1 MKPVKKYFFL
11 GVLVIVVSILTVFIV
26 NLVSGQQ
33 KERVLGF
40 VFKPTPTPT
49 PTLTPTPTPTST
61 PTPTPSPTPSPRP
74 TPTPTITPTPTPFP
88 QPTYNSEQI
97 NAFIERFGSQYGVDP
112 NVLRYVAVCE
122 SNFNP
127 AAINGPYA
135 GLYQFSSITWKNN
148 RQLMSEETNTDLR
161 FNAEEAVQTAAFIIS
176 IGRGSIWPNCLP

>member
-1 MKPVKKYFFL
+1 MKPVYKYLLSGFL
-11 GVLVIVVSILTVFIV
+11 AFILPISLFVLINNQQREKTLEFIL
-26 NLVSGQQ
+26 
-33 KERVLGF
+33 K
-40 VFKPTPTPT
+40 PT

-61 PTPTPSPTPSPRP
+61 PTPSPTPSPRP
-74 TPTPTITPTPTPFP
+74 TPTPTMTPTPTPLP

-97 NAFIERFGSQYGVDP
+97 NVFIERFAGQYGVDP
-112 NVLRYVAVCE
+112 NLLRHIAVCE

-135 GLYQFSSITWKNN
+135 GLYQFSLITWKNN

-176 IGRGSIWPNCLP
+176 IGRGSIWPNCFESSP